1 MKEKRTLGTVT
12 VTGSFVLWGFLP
24 LFWNLLAE
32 VNPVY
37 ILAERIVWSVV
48 FMGLYLLVTR
58 RMGEVIQTL
67 KNPKTML
74 FCFACGMV
82 ITFNWGIYIYSVN
95 SGHVLDASMGYF
107 IEPVI
112 MVAMGVLAFREKPR
126 MAEKIAFVFAVLGI
140 VYLIIRTGTVP
151 KLALLIA
158 APFAVYG
165 AMKKNLK
172 LSAEAALFLET
183 LLMLPF
189 AMGFIL
195 YWNATAGGQ
204 AAILQGTSFW
214 LLPACGVVT
223 SVPLLLFNIGVK
235 EIPFYLSGMIS
246 YVSPTLQFLVGVLYF
261 KEAINANQIVAFV
274 FIWIGVLIAVV
285 DKVRVMRAEKK
296 QTAVQTAVTAEI

>member
-1 MKEKRTLGTVT
+1 MEQKRTLGTLT

-37 ILAERIVWSVV
+37 ILAERIIWSVV
-48 FMGLYLLVTR
+48 FMGLYLLVTH

-67 KNPKTML
+67 RNPKAML
-74 FCFACGMV
+74 FCFACGVV
-82 ITFNWGIYIYSVN
+82 ITLNWGIYIYSVN

-112 MVAMGVLAFREKPR
+112 VVAMGVLAFREKPR
-126 MAEKIAFVFAVLGI
+126 TAEKIAFAFVVLGI
-140 VYLIIRTGTVP
+140 VYLILRTGTIP

-172 LSAEAALFLET
+172 LSAETSLFLET

-189 AMGFIL
+189 AIAFVL

-204 AAILQGTSFW
+204 AAILQGASFW
-214 LLPACGVVT
+214 LLPACGVAT

-235 EIPFYLSGMIS
+235 EIPFYLSGMIL

-261 KEAINANQIVAFV
+261 KEAMDMTQLVAFLL
-274 FIWIGVLIAVV
+274 IWIGVLIALV
-285 DKVRVMRAEKK
+285 DKVKLMRAERNKK
-296 QTAVQTAVTAEI
+296 DTKSTPVLDA